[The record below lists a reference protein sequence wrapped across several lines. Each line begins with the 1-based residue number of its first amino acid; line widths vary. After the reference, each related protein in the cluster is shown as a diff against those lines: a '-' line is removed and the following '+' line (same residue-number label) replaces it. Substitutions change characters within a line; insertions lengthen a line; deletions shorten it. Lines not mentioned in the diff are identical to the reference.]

1 MNQAAQSKQNVRG
14 HIVFFFAVALALY
27 VAWLIRGM
35 LALLYVSAL
44 FAVVLS
50 PIVRA
55 TSRIH
60 IGRWK
65 PFHGSMAI
73 LILLLAVAGAF
84 AVFGFF
90 ALPPV
95 INDLQSLAGELP
107 TRLPAILDKI
117 KAVPLRRSHRRRRRD
132 LLDPAR
138 AERRSDL
145 PADFVQGVGGR
156 AGERDRRALC
166 SRSTSFSKATSAYR
180 WFLSFVPERPRHR
193 LDATLKRAA
202 GRMEKWLVGQL
213 SLMLILGTLST
224 IVYLLLGVRYAYVLG
239 VITGLLNLIPV
250 LGAAVS
256 LVLAVLVAAIDSWGR
271 VLGVAIFFVVYLQVE
286 NSWLAPRIMRSR
298 VNLPAL
304 AIFVCAAARLGA
316 RRHCRRDGR
325 DSDGRSGERAGRGVS
340 GEEERRVKQRIRGA
354 GKWRNRGPV
363 WCLLG
368 PKKGVLA
375 PKFD

>member
-1 MNQAAQSKQNVRG
+1 MNQSAQGKQNVHG

-35 LALLYVSAL
+35 LALLYISAL

-50 PIVRA
+50 PVVRA

-65 PFHGSMAI
+65 PFHGSTAI

-95 INDLQSLAGELP
+95 INDLQSLAAELP

-117 KAVPLRRSHRRRRRD
+117 KEVPYADRIDAGDVISWIQRWMSGGATY
-132 LLDPAR
+132 LL
-138 AERRSDL
+138 
-145 PADFVQGVGGR
+145 
-156 AGERDRRALC
+156 
-166 SRSTSFSKATSAYR
+166 TSFRAWAGVLVEVLAGFVLTLYFILEGDGAYR
-180 WFLSFVPERPRHR
+180 WFLSFVPTAPRHR
-193 LDATLKRAA
+193 LDATLRRAA
-202 GRMEKWLVGQL
+202 GRMEKWLIGQL

-239 VITGLLNLIPV
+239 VLTGLLNLIPV

-256 LVLAVLVAAIDSWGR
+256 LLLAMLVAAIDSWGR
-271 VLGVAIFFVVYLQVE
+271 VLGVAIFFVVYLQIE
-286 NSWLAPRIMRSR
+286 NSWLTPRIMHSR
-298 VNLPAL
+298 VQLPAL
-304 AIFVCAAARLGA
+304 AIFL
-316 RRHCRRDGR
+316 
-325 DSDGRSGERAGRGVS
+325 SL
-340 GEEERRVKQRIRGA
+340 
-354 GKWRNRGPV
+354 
-363 WCLLG
+363 LLG
-368 PKKGVLA
+368 SAIGGIAGAMVAIPTAVLVSVLVEEYLVKKNDA
-375 PKFD
+375 

>member
-1 MNQAAQSKQNVRG
+1 MNQTAQSKQNVHG
-14 HIVFFFAVALALY
+14 HIVFFFAVALGLC
-27 VAWLIRGM
+27 VAWLIRDM
-35 LALLYVSAL
+35 LALIYISAL

-55 TSRIH
+55 TSQIQ

-73 LILLLAVAGAF
+73 LILLLAVVGAL
-84 AVFGFF
+84 ALFGFF

-117 KAVPLRRSHRRRRRD
+117 KAVPYGDRIDAGD
-132 LLDPAR
+132 LLAWIQR
-138 AERRSDL
+138 GLS
-145 PADFVQGVGGR
+145 GG
-156 AGERDRRALC
+156 ATYLL
-166 SRSTSFSKATSAYR
+166 TSFKAWADVLLNVIAGFVLTLYFIIEGDEAYR
-180 WFLSFVPERPRHR
+180 WFLSFVPEQPRHR

-213 SLMLILGTLST
+213 SLMLILGILST
-224 IVYLLLGVRYAYVLG
+224 IVYLVLGVRYAYVLG

-256 LVLAVLVAAIDSWGR
+256 LVLAMLVAAIDSWGR

-286 NSWLAPRIMRSR
+286 NSWLAPRIMQRR

-304 AIFVCAAARLGA
+304 AIFVSL
-316 RRHCRRDGR
+316 
-325 DSDGRSGERAGRGVS
+325 
-340 GEEERRVKQRIRGA
+340 
-354 GKWRNRGPV
+354 
-363 WCLLG
+363 LLG
-368 PKKGVLA
+368 SAIGGIAGAMVAIPTAVLVSVLVEEYLVKKSDA
-375 PKFD
+375 